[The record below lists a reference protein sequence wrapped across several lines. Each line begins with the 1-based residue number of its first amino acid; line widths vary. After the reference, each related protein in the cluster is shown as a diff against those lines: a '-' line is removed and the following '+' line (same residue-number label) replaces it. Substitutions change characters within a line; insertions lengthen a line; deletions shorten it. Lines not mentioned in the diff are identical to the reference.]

1 MTQTIILPTREMNW
15 KTVRTDDEDD
25 EKRRIERKER
35 DKCGKNEE
43 RERFLKSS
51 FFFNEAKL

>member
-15 KTVRTDDEDD
+15 KTVRTDD

-43 RERFLKSS
+43 RERERF
-51 FFFNEAKL
+51 